1 MHNGLKVGE
10 LDQSLY
16 IAGHS
21 RLASFIAR
29 KTIDKTR
36 IMHNMTARSLGGARI
51 YRSHLTLC
59 VQVGRTAGTHGQQC
73 KSAKSLTFE
82 LS

>member
-36 IMHNMTARSLGGARI
+36 IMHNMTARSLGGARNI
-51 YRSHLTLC
+51 VHI
-59 VQVGRTAGTHGQQC
+59 
-73 KSAKSLTFE
+73 
-82 LS
+82 